1 MVDDLCWSYN
11 DLSCFL
17 YLRVSCV
24 ALLPDH
30 GITVIES
37 PDRNAAVSFDAISCT
52 AFLGRTLRGPVNIAT
67 VVNSAS
73 EFRRKYGGDLPDSN
87 MASSVSQFFAHGG
100 DEAIIV
106 RLASNARSSVLTVP
120 CPDSP
125 LQLRACHVGA
135 SEVLRA
141 AVDYD
146 DIAVDNT
153 SNFNLSLQRLSG
165 STKRMLDQEIHRNL
179 SLAPDSPDFIEL
191 RLKASAIV
199 SCLPTRARQRPMANS
214 MGTTSAYYADC
225 SPGSDGGVLS
235 DYDLVGSA
243 RNSTGLFAL
252 DEVDALDFIY
262 VPPEPDDS
270 SPGPVLAAA
279 AARYA
284 LSRQAILILDPPAGE
299 ASADFYGRTPNIL
312 TYDCRPDLRIGQ
324 SRVPVGGALAGM
336 LADAAK
342 HRPPAAGLN
351 ASRKKLSR
359 QFVLR
364 NSAARSQAAWAGL
377 GLQPGKDRI
386 EFVDR
391 GSLCSDLTDDRL
403 TVADFRVLLH
413 MQRQLLKA
421 TGWCLFDKPG
431 PELWQ
436 RLEHQVGD
444 YLKAL
449 AESDCIEN
457 QDWYVQCDAFTNTG
471 CLLDKRQVR
480 CLLSFRF
487 RHSEQIRTFTLE
499 QSTER
504 GAFTRSTFVHNN

>member
-1 MVDDLCWSYN
+1 M
-11 DLSCFL
+11 
-17 YLRVSCV
+17 

-37 PDRNAAVSFDAISCT
+37 PDRNAAVSFEGSGCT
-52 AFLGRTLRGPVNIAT
+52 AFLGRTLRGPLNTAT
-67 VVNSAS
+67 VVGSAC
-73 EFRRKYGGDLPDSN
+73 EFRRKYGGDLSDSN
-87 MASSVSQFFAHGG
+87 MAISVSQFFAHGG

-106 RLASNARSSVLTVP
+106 RLANNARSSVLTVP
-120 CPDSP
+120 CPDGP
-125 LQLRACHVGA
+125 LKLLARHPGA

-146 DIAVDNT
+146 DIPAENT
-153 SNFNLSLQRLSG
+153 GNFNLSLQRLSG
-165 STKRMLDQEIHRNL
+165 TKRMLDQEIHRNL
-179 SLAPDSPDFIEL
+179 SLAPDSPDYIES
-191 RLKASAIV
+191 RLKASDIA
-199 SCLPTRARQRPMANS
+199 SCMPVLAQQRPMANS
-214 MGTTSAYYADC
+214 MGTNRAYYEDC
-225 SPGSDGGVLS
+225 LPGTDGGALS
-235 DYDLVGSA
+235 DYDFVGSA

-284 LSRQAILILDPPAGE
+284 LLQQATLILDPPASG
-299 ASADFYGRTPNIL
+299 ATADFYGRTPNIL
-312 TYDCRPDLRIGQ
+312 TYDRRPDMRMGP

-342 HRPPAAGLN
+342 QRPPAAGLS

-364 NSAARSQAAWAGL
+364 DTELRPQAGL
-377 GLQPGKDRI
+377 GLLPGKDRI

-391 GSLCSDLTDDRL
+391 AAVCSELTDDRL
-403 TVADFRVLLH
+403 NLADFRVLLH
-413 MQRQLLKA
+413 MQRQLLKT

-431 PELWQ
+431 AELWQ

-449 AESDCIEN
+449 VENNCIED

-480 CLLSFRF
+480 CLVSFRF
-487 RHSEQIRTFTLE
+487 RHSEQVRMFTLE

-504 GAFTRSTFVHNN
+504 ASFTRSTFVRNN